1 MSAGE
6 TGLSDELLES
16 LVGRLQQLKLQSSD
30 PLAVQQSITEVRA
43 LWQSLGS
50 SLGCVFSAPGGPSPC
65 DAHRVCCRC
74 EQVQDTLM
82 LRTGSGR
89 AKHIINTKVIR
100 SQRALRAMGAEAV
113 ELTPA
118 QLEAQKEEKR
128 QNLLRRNK
136 VREGKSRL
144 DATTI
149 VTIK

>member
-1 MSAGE
+1 
-6 TGLSDELLES
+6 
-16 LVGRLQQLKLQSSD
+16 
-30 PLAVQQSITEVRA
+30 
-43 LWQSLGS
+43 
-50 SLGCVFSAPGGPSPC
+50 
-65 DAHRVCCRC
+65 
-74 EQVQDTLM
+74 M

-89 AKHIINTKVIR
+89 AKSIINTKVIR

-113 ELTPA
+113 AELTPA

>member
-1 MSAGE
+1 
-6 TGLSDELLES
+6 
-16 LVGRLQQLKLQSSD
+16 
-30 PLAVQQSITEVRA
+30 
-43 LWQSLGS
+43 
-50 SLGCVFSAPGGPSPC
+50 
-65 DAHRVCCRC
+65 
-74 EQVQDTLM
+74 M

-100 SQRALRAMGAEAV
+100 SQRVLRAIGADSV

-136 VREGKSRL
+136 VREGQSRL

>member
-30 PLAVQQSITEVRA
+30 PLAVQQSIKEVCA
-43 LWQSLGS
+43 HWK
-50 SLGCVFSAPGGPSPC
+50 SLGCVFSAPGGPSPS

-89 AKHIINTKVIR
+89 AKLIINTKVIR